1 MLRTVLLKSLLYH
14 ENSLG
19 MWCVNLKM
27 VFKIIRHPRALPKG
41 LNCEWKLWP
50 FFPIPTSSLHIIVQ
64 RSMST
69 GGLWLKST
77 NHTIV
82 RITVGDWIKVNS
94 QLSLGSVCEYST
106 NFSSNHYKMQY
117 VFFFLSSTDG
127 YDKDP
132 CSNYRTLRG
141 ADRAAGFNKLTKKS
155 DKRKAW
161 KEDWYRFTGDAGNKM
176 ATM

>member
-1 MLRTVLLKSLLYH
+1 MKALAFLPHPHLLPPHYH
-14 ENSLG
+14 
-19 MWCVNLKM
+19 
-27 VFKIIRHPRALPKG
+27 
-41 LNCEWKLWP
+41 
-50 FFPIPTSSLHIIVQ
+50 IVQ

-69 GGLWLKST
+69 GGLRSKST

-82 RITVGDWIKVNS
+82 RITVGDRIKVNS
-94 QLSLGSVCEYST
+94 QLSLGSVCEYTT
-106 NFSSNHYKMQY
+106 NYSSNHYKMQY

-155 DKRKAW
+155 DKRKTW
-161 KEDWYRFTGDAGNKM
+161 KEDWYRFTRDAGNKM